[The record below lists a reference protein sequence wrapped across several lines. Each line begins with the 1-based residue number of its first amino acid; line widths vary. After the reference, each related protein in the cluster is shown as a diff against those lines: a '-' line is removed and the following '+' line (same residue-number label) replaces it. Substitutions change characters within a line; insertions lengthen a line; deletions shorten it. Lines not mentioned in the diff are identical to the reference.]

1 MFGWLRRRRPA
12 PALPEPLW
20 LATLQR
26 YPFLG
31 ERDAGE
37 RAQLRS
43 LAAQF
48 LARKEFHGAGG
59 LQITDEIALAI
70 AAQAV
75 LPVLHLGLHWYDD
88 FVGIVVHPGEVVARR
103 SEMDETGVIHGWEE
117 VLAGEAMEG
126 GPVMLN
132 WHDVAQAGVSA
143 ATGYNVVVHEF
154 VHKIDMR
161 DGAADG
167 CPPLRS
173 REARRQWLALM
184 QAEYDAF
191 RERVIRAERF
201 GEAPPWLDDYGATAI
216 DEFFAVACEAYFVN
230 RERFAQEFPRLV
242 PLFDGFYR
250 GAGAPAPG
258 SDG

>member
-1 MFGWLRRRRPA
+1 MFGWLRRRPA
-12 PALPEPLW
+12 PALPEALW
-20 LATLQR
+20 QGTLQR
-26 YPFLG
+26 YAFLA
-31 ERDAGE
+31 ERSADDLA
-37 RAQLRS
+37 RLRT
-43 LAAQF
+43 LAAEF
-48 LARKEFHGAGG
+48 LRRKEFHGAGG
-59 LQITDEIALAI
+59 LQITDEIALAV

-88 FVGIVVHPGEVVARR
+88 FVGIVIHPDEVVARR
-103 SEMDETGVIHGWEE
+103 VETDETGVVHGWDE

-132 WHDVAQAGVSA
+132 WRDVAQAGASA
-143 ATGYNVVVHEF
+143 ATGFNVVVHEF

-173 REARRQWLALM
+173 RDARRRWLEVM

-230 RERFAQEFPRLV
+230 RARFTQEFPRLV
-242 PLFDGFYR
+242 TLFDGFYS
-250 GAGAPAPG
+250 GG
-258 SDG
+258 